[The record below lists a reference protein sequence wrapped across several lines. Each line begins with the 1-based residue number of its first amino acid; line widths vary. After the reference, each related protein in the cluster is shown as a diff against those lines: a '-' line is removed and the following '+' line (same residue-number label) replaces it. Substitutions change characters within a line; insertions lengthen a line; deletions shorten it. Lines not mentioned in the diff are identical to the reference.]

1 MTNTPLPIPPGF
13 QPIEAGGP
21 YMQNNGP
28 LYLLH
33 QGDVVK
39 FGFRVEQRHINPMN
53 KIGRAH
59 V

>member
-39 FGFRVEQRHINPMN
+39 FGFRAMLN
-53 KIGRAH
+53 KSLSRG
-59 V
+59 